1 MQFVTFNI
9 RTEAMADGVNRFF
22 YRKGLILDEIE
33 KRRPDIIG
41 FQEMKHDMN
50 SFMREHLS
58 RMGYTMV
65 GGGRGADYMGEHNP
79 VAFDSSKYELLG
91 LDTSWLSDTPYVPG
105 SRYEKQSSCPRI
117 VTHLMLRPLGEGEPF
132 HVYNTHLD
140 HEQVFARIMGARRV
154 MEKIQQDLQV
164 WDLPLLLCGDFN
176 AYPDS
181 EEVMYIRNHPLGLKE
196 LTGGIG
202 TTWHNW
208 GRGSDPQIDY
218 IFVKGFDM
226 QGAACKW
233 DQELNGIY
241 LSDHYPISVEVSRS
255 DGGAL

>member
-105 SRYEKQSSCPRI
+105 SRYEKQSSCPRQSSSSLSATAI
-117 VTHLMLRPLGEGEPF
+117 SVSFCFDTLSLSHLM
-132 HVYNTHLD
+132 
-140 HEQVFARIMGARRV
+140 
-154 MEKIQQDLQV
+154 
-164 WDLPLLLCGDFN
+164 
-176 AYPDS
+176 S
-181 EEVMYIRNHPLGLKE
+181 
-196 LTGGIG
+196 
-202 TTWHNW
+202 
-208 GRGSDPQIDY
+208 
-218 IFVKGFDM
+218 FVT
-226 QGAACKW
+226 ATPS
-233 DQELNGIY
+233 LI
-241 LSDHYPISVEVSRS
+241 
-255 DGGAL
+255 